1 MTNFEISMYVDGSC
15 HGNPGPAGCG
25 IVLMHGDSR
34 KGISKDIGIATNNIA
49 EISAV
54 VLGIEAL
61 HRPECCNVTLYTDS
75 QYVEGLLV
83 KGWKAKANAGLVEHM
98 RSLAEKLHSLTVIK
112 VRGHNGDRFNERA
125 DELANQG
132 ADRSELIQLQTKEVS
147 S

>member
-25 IVLMHGDSR
+25 IVLVHGDSK
-34 KGISKDIGIATNNIA
+34 KGISKDIGFATNNIA
-49 EISAV
+49 EVSAV

-61 HRPECCNVTLYTDS
+61 HQPEHSNITLYTDS

-98 RSLAEKLHSLTVIK
+98 RALILRLKSFSVVK

-132 ADRSELIQLQTKEVS
+132 ADRSELIQCEKGGN
-147 S
+147 

>member
-1 MTNFEISMYVDGSC
+1 MTNFDIDMYADGSC

-25 IVLMHGDSR
+25 VVLICGTS
-34 KGISKDIGIATNNIA
+34 KKEISKDIGFATNNIA

-61 HRPECCNVTLYTDS
+61 HRPKRCNVTLYTDS

-83 KGWKAKANAGLVEHM
+83 KGWKAKANTGLVEHT
-98 RSLAEKLHSLTVIK
+98 RSLVAKLQFLRVVKVI
-112 VRGHNGDRFNERA
+112 GHNGNKFNERA

-132 ADRSELIQLQTKEVS
+132 AEKAQLVNYVKGGE
-147 S
+147 